1 LQQQIVRTDLHALT
15 EFHLFLHVAIEGIA
29 QDSDE
34 NQHHAHVYDVAAIAT
49 RVAHSQFNAGS
60 EERYARTRANDSRA
74 TIKLHQ
80 NCDSHE
86 DAQDEAKHRIEKSNA
101 KSNPITPESSAA
113 PTGQAKF
120 RFRLSVE
127 VLRQASSGPTPV
139 RNKSIKPRGT
149 FTLLKKGAPTL
160 MRSPVIHSE
169 KTGNKVPKAPP
180 HKKPPELNC

>member
-1 LQQQIVRTDLHALT
+1 MPKA
-15 EFHLFLHVAIEGIA
+15 
-29 QDSDE
+29 
-34 NQHHAHVYDVAAIAT
+34 
-49 RVAHSQFNAGS
+49 
-60 EERYARTRANDSRA
+60 
-74 TIKLHQ
+74 
-80 NCDSHE
+80 
-86 DAQDEAKHRIEKSNA
+86 
-101 KSNPITPESSAA
+101 NPITPESSAT

-169 KTGNKVPKAPP
+169 KTGNKVPESTATQKTTRI
-180 HKKPPELNC
+180 KLLKRKLDSRETIESN